1 MTAEAMSTQ
10 AGWRVLGAALVLVA
24 TACTGEATDSP
35 TTTAPV
41 STTDAPTTT
50 TIPVDPVPRPA
61 RIEVRTV
68 EGTAEFFDPATGT
81 RFVPRGVNYVDFRP
95 SEHGDYRDAVFATD
109 SYDSDRVREAF
120 SALSDRGYNT
130 VRIFFDTCG
139 IGAYCLGNPA
149 GRGLNPEYLDNM
161 VDLMWVAASEGIR
174 ILFTANSI
182 PDTGGYWERYFD
194 PIFNRSR
201 EGFTGRENAD
211 WLHEAGVET
220 KVRVWDDLLSGL
232 ADRHAPFETVLGW
245 QLTNEFWLWRHEAPM
260 SLESGFASTANGNRY
275 DMADPEAK
283 RQMVI
288 DGVVHFV
295 DRVRAVIDVHD
306 PEALVTMGFFAPF
319 LETHVWYV
327 DPAPLLAVAD
337 LDFFDFHAYHDG
349 EFSIRDHAEA
359 LGMIGYTEK
368 PIIMGETGS
377 GHAIVPSA
385 FAAASH
391 SAHWYAESCEVGFD
405 GWLNWGYYPWPDEVG
420 GAPWT
425 FLDADGHMLDALA
438 PVDHPDA
445 CVVPDGLPAPLNLD
459 RPITASRSL
468 ADAPPHLVVD
478 GGWKAWNSGGVA
490 PQWIEFDLA
499 SPATVG
505 SIAMTPEM
513 WPPGVAHHRVWAT
526 LVDGRR
532 VLIGEIRRTIAPDAR
547 LTIDLAA
554 PLHDVDRIRVETLSA
569 GNAWVAWR
577 EVSVDPASSDAEACL
592 VSATML
598 HSEPTDDSPAID
610 ISSFHATVAEA
621 RYGPDPTWA
630 RVAGDRWVEIADAD
644 CPDLMTVDGPVLD
657 LVEVEFRVRVPAGT
671 GTEVFLA
678 GLFGADLPPWSPYTA
693 LLLPEDSLER
703 SVIMLLERGTTI
715 EYVYTRGG
723 FDTIERPTSCGETDP
738 RTATVSVGLILED
751 TVVAW
756 QDTDCG

>member
-1 MTAEAMSTQ
+1 MRLTQ
-10 AGWRVLGAALVLVA
+10 TGPRAIAVFLILMAA
-24 TACTGEATDSP
+24 ACTGEAADPSATTPGGPVTTSTVPTP
-35 TTTAPV
+35 TTP
-41 STTDAPTTT
+41 
-50 TIPVDPVPRPA
+50 PVDPVPRPA
-61 RIEVRTV
+61 RIGVRMV
-68 EGTAEFFDPATGT
+68 DGDAEFYDPAAGT

-95 SEHGDYRDAVFATD
+95 SETGEYRDAVFATD
-109 SYDSDRVREAF
+109 SYDPERVRDAF
-120 SALSDRGYNT
+120 AALSDRGYNT

-139 IGAYCLGNPA
+139 VGRYCIGNPA
-149 GRGLNPEYLDNM
+149 GRGLNPDYLDNM
-161 VDLMWVAASEGIR
+161 VDLMWIAAAENIR

-194 PIFNRSR
+194 PVFASGR

-232 ADRHAPFETVLGW
+232 ADRRAPFEIVLGW
-245 QLTNEFWLWRHEAPM
+245 QLTNEFWLWRHEPPM

-288 DGVVHFV
+288 DGVAHFV

-327 DPAPLLAVAD
+327 DPAPLLTTAD

-368 PIIMGETGS
+368 PIILGETGS
-377 GHAIVPSA
+377 GLGIVPSA
-385 FAAASH
+385 FAAAAH
-391 SAHWYAESCEVGFD
+391 SMRWYAESCEVGFD
-405 GWLNWGYYPWPDEVG
+405 GWLNWGYYPWPAEVG

-425 FLDADGHMLDALA
+425 FLDADGHLLDALA

-445 CVVPDGLPAPLNLD
+445 CVVPDEAPSPLNFD

-468 ADAPPHLVVD
+468 PDSPPDLVVD
-478 GGWKAWNSGGVA
+478 GGWLAWNSGSVA

-499 SPATVG
+499 APATVG
-505 SIAMTPEM
+505 AVSMSPEM

-532 VLIGEIRRTIAPDAR
+532 VLLGEARRTVAPDSSFSI
-547 LTIDLAA
+547 TLAA
-554 PLHDVDRIRVETLSA
+554 PLHGVDRIRVETLSA

-577 EVSVDPASSDAEACL
+577 EISVDPAVTDGEACL
-592 VSATML
+592 VSAASL
-598 HSEPTDDSPAID
+598 HAEPADDSPAVD
-610 ISSFHATVAEA
+610 ISSFHAVVAEA
-621 RYGPDPTWA
+621 RYGPDPGWV
-630 RVAGDRWVEIADAD
+630 RIAGDRWVEAPGSD
-644 CPDLMTVDGPVLD
+644 CPDLVTVDGPALD
-657 LVEVEFRVRVPAGT
+657 LVEVVFRVRVPSET
-671 GTEVFLA
+671 GSEVFLA
-678 GLFGADLPPWSPYTA
+678 GLFGADLPSWSPYTA

-703 SVIMLLERGTTI
+703 SVTMLLERGTAI

-723 FDTIERPTSCGETDP
+723 FDTIERPASCSETPP
-738 RTATVSVGLILED
+738 RTAIVSEGLILED
-751 TVVAW
+751 IVVAW
-756 QDTDCG
+756 QDTHCS